1 MKKLIIILLLC
12 CCSLF
17 MDNIYANQ
25 KNWINIIQSIFKDD
39 EIIMQEKA
47 ENILQNIKDKNSKK
61 IITMFCPNIVI
72 EYPTL
77 EKDVNKLIS
86 KFDCE
91 TYQII
96 KIISYE
102 EGIFGDSKGIIQQN
116 VSCTIKINDNEYK
129 MSFIFIKKNYSNK
142 KDIGLYSLEIIEMGK
157 VIKNTK
163 YFDEMTP
170 GIYNSID

>member
-96 KIISYE
+96 KIISSV
-102 EGIFGDSKGIIQQN
+102 EGIFGDS
-116 VSCTIKINDNEYK
+116 
-129 MSFIFIKKNYSNK
+129 
-142 KDIGLYSLEIIEMGK
+142 
-157 VIKNTK
+157 
-163 YFDEMTP
+163 
-170 GIYNSID
+170 